1 MFEQRQQE
9 TTKKNYDHSQR
20 PKDPM
25 EKDRPIV
32 TYVINNIQAN
42 FGDWIKVLTT
52 KNLYNLP
59 SEYASER
66 PGSNLTVTKDV

>member
-9 TTKKNYDHSQR
+9 TTKNNYDYSQR
-20 PKDPM
+20 PNDTM

-52 KNLYNLP
+52 KNINNLR
-59 SEYASER
+59 SKYAPGR
-66 PGSNLTVTKDV
+66 PGSNLNGTKDV